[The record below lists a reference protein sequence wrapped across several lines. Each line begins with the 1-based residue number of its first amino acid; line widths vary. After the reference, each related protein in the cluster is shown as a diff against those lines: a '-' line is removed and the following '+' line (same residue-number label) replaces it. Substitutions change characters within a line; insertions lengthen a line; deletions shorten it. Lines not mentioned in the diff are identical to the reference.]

1 MENNKKV
8 QVILFA
14 KYSFM
19 DLRQKELIRWLGTT
33 LQSSIGK
40 QQKIAKKIV
49 LRNLRDTPPIYMS

>member
-1 MENNKKV
+1 MENNNKV
-8 QVILFA
+8 QVILFS

-19 DLRQKELIRWLGTT
+19 DFHRKELVRWLGTT

>member
-1 MENNKKV
+1 MENNNKV
-8 QVILFA
+8 QVILFS

-33 LQSSIGK
+33 LQSAIGK
-40 QQKIAKKIV
+40 QQKIAKKLV